1 LLTPFLKYLQ
11 GRLPIGNKAIDD
23 ALEIG
28 ITQCMQQLQKTNPT
42 LLLTAAELRKAECD
56 SRYVPA
62 LALALAT
69 ILSNSTNDTDETCI
83 EKIHSWDE
91 SDSTLS
97 RSCHKVEHKGSVAL
111 TTDRTPMLSMLIEQR
126 LRLVMLQSTKCT
138 SLSKEKSPK
147 GNEKA
152 DSRADFED
160 EFCYGDILTNVETDG
175 NELLVQEDAKHTLD
189 DDCNFDEW
197 L

>member
-1 LLTPFLKYLQ
+1 MSLTPILICLQ

-28 ITQCMQQLQKTNPT
+28 ITQCLQQLQKTNPN

-62 LALALAT
+62 IALALAT
-69 ILSNSTNDTDETCI
+69 ILSNSTSDTDETCV
-83 EKIHSWDE
+83 EQIHSWDE
-91 SDSTLS
+91 TYSTVS
-97 RSCHKVEHKGSVAL
+97 KSFHKIEHKESVGL
-111 TTDRTPMLSMLIEQR
+111 TTDRTPMLSMSIERR

-138 SLSKEKSPK
+138 NSSKENNPNM
-147 GNEKA
+147 NEKA
-152 DSRADFED
+152 DSRVDSEN
-160 EFCYGDILTNVETDG
+160 EFSNGDILTNIKSDG
-175 NELLVQEDAKHTLD
+175 DELEEDAKHALD
-189 DDCNFDEW
+189 DDCDFDVW